1 MEKRIAKDVA
11 ATEEGPPAAMHA
23 GAILAAEKWV
33 ATLLP
38 GLSKDV
44 ALADDA
50 TAPKKD
56 DIKKEAAD
64 LTTRGREDTSFSIEM
79 KEHASV
85 SASSIASTS
94 LHNYHSH
101 RHTNIT

>member
-1 MEKRIAKDVA
+1 MAKEQVQKRIAKDAA

-44 ALADDA
+44 ALADL
-50 TAPKKD
+50 TAR
-56 DIKKEAAD
+56 AD
-64 LTTRGREDTSFSIEM
+64 RTLPSPSR
-79 KEHASV
+79 
-85 SASSIASTS
+85 
-94 LHNYHSH
+94 
-101 RHTNIT
+101 